1 MNSSSEAADAVIRM
15 YLQGIEMTA
24 KITGVGAK
32 NFAVALYA
40 YANSK
45 HKTKGKIRLDNLL
58 KSGKELKV
66 FPVKK
71 SDLEKFTKE
80 AKRYGILYAVI
91 LDKKNKNPD
100 GLVDIMV
107 KAEDAGKINRI
118 VDRFKLS
125 TVDTL
130 TIKNE
135 ITKSLESKKEV
146 AKEQVNPKKALTVK
160 SPLSEH
166 LLENKKVDSTK
177 TKESVKKKLEEA
189 KKESKKIDKE
199 KNKEK
204 TKETKTNKSKKKIKT
219 NRKER

>member
-71 SDLEKFTKE
+71 SDLEKFTK
-80 AKRYGILYAVI
+80 
-91 LDKKNKNPD
+91 D
-100 GLVDIMV
+100 MV
-107 KAEDAGKINRI
+107 
-118 VDRFKLS
+118 FYM
-125 TVDTL
+125 
-130 TIKNE
+130 
-135 ITKSLESKKEV
+135 
-146 AKEQVNPKKALTVK
+146 
-160 SPLSEH
+160 
-166 LLENKKVDSTK
+166 LL
-177 TKESVKKKLEEA
+177 
-189 KKESKKIDKE
+189 
-199 KNKEK
+199 
-204 TKETKTNKSKKKIKT
+204 
-219 NRKER
+219 

>member
-204 TKETKTNKSKKKIKT
+204 TKETKINKSKKIKKS

>member
-24 KITGVGAK
+24 KITGAGAK

-71 SDLEKFTKE
+71 EDLAKFTQE

-91 LDKKNKNPD
+91 VDKKNKEPNSI
-100 GLVDIMV
+100 VDVMV

-118 VDRFKLS
+118 VEKFKLS

-146 AKEQVNPKKALTVK
+146 SKGKVNPKKALTVK
-160 SPLSEH
+160 DPLSEH
-166 LLENKKVDSTK
+166 SLENKKVDSTK
-177 TKESVKKKLEEA
+177 LKESVKKKLEEA
-189 KKESKKIDKE
+189 KIESEKIDK
-199 KNKEK
+199 KKSK
-204 TKETKTNKSKKKIKT
+204 QQKKETKINKSKKIKKSK
-219 NRKER
+219 RKER

>member
-24 KITGVGAK
+24 KITGAGAK

-45 HKTKGKIRLDNLL
+45 HKTKGKIKLDNLL

-71 SDLEKFTKE
+71 DDLAKFTQE

-91 LDKKNKNPD
+91 VDKKNKDPNSI
-100 GLVDIMV
+100 VDVMV

-118 VDRFKLS
+118 VEKFKLA

-130 TIKNE
+130 TIESE

-146 AKEQVNPKKALTVK
+146 SKGKLNPKKALAVK
-160 SPLSEH
+160 DRLSE
-166 LLENKKVDSTK
+166 LLLGNKKVDSTK
-177 TKESVKKKLEEA
+177 KKESVKKKLEVA
-189 KKESKKIDKE
+189 KKEAEKIDKT
-199 KNKEK
+199 KSKG
-204 TKETKTNKSKKKIKT
+204 KETKVQKNKKNIKSK
-219 NRKER
+219 RKER

>member
-91 LDKKNKNPD
+91 VDKKNKNPD

-204 TKETKTNKSKKKIKT
+204 TKETKANKSKKIKKS

>member
-1 MNSSSEAADAVIRM
+1 
-15 YLQGIEMTA
+15 
-24 KITGVGAK
+24 
-32 NFAVALYA
+32 
-40 YANSK
+40 
-45 HKTKGKIRLDNLL
+45 
-58 KSGKELKV
+58 
-66 FPVKK
+66 
-71 SDLEKFTKE
+71 
-80 AKRYGILYAVI
+80 
-91 LDKKNKNPD
+91 
-100 GLVDIMV
+100 MV

-146 AKEQVNPKKALTVK
+146 ANEQVNPKKALTVK

-204 TKETKTNKSKKKIKT
+204 TKETKANKSKKIKKS